1 MEPTFTHMNKSCY
14 YCGSVNIV
22 KNGRTYYG
30 KRRGKCKDCLRQ
42 FVFNRQNVS
51 LSLEQ
56 KRLIELLL
64 LERLSLEGICRVLE
78 ISAYHLYRYMDELYH
93 QVPADL
99 NAQVSAQADLHLN
112 CYECESDELWS
123 FVGCKAN
130 KKWLWVAQ
138 DRKSRQIVALHLGER
153 GAVGA
158 KGLWD
163 NIPEHYRQQATFF
176 TDDWDAY
183 KQVVPEQQHRPAK
196 MKKDT
201 NHAERF
207 FCTIRQRCSR
217 LVRKALS
224 FSKNLDR
231 HLMAIKFFV
240 NNYNLSLLL

>member
-1 MEPTFTHMNKSCY
+1 MNRSCY

-22 KNGRTYYG
+22 KNGKTYYG
-30 KRRGKCKDCLRQ
+30 NARGKCKDCRRQ
-42 FVFNRQNVS
+42 FVFHRQNSS
-51 LSLEQ
+51 LSSEQ
-56 KRLIELLL
+56 KKLIELLL

-78 ISAYHLYRYMDELYH
+78 ISAYHLYRYMDELYRE
-93 QVPADL
+93 VPDDL
-99 NAQVSAQADLHLN
+99 NAQVKPQAALELC

-123 FVGCKAN
+123 FVGFKAN

-138 DRKSRQIVALHLGER
+138 DRASRQIVALYLGER
-153 GAVGA
+153 GAAGA
-158 KGLWD
+158 RGLWK

-183 KQVVPEQQHRPAK
+183 KQVVPAGQHRASK

-207 FCTIRQRCSR
+207 FCSIRQRCAR
-217 LVRKALS
+217 LVRKTLS
-224 FSKNLDR
+224 FSKKLDR

-240 NNYNLSLLL
+240 ANYNLSLLL